1 MTDESKRQVLL
12 PMVTEIV
19 AAHLSNNTVAIGDI
33 NRLINEVY
41 GALTTLSQTG
51 TVAPAVVP
59 QEPAVPIN
67 KSVRPDHIIC
77 LEDGKKLK
85 MLKRHLR
92 TAYGLSPDQYREK
105 WSLPADYPMVAPNYA
120 KKRSSLARQIGLGTG
135 GRRR

>member
-59 QEPAVPIN
+59 QEPAVPVN
-67 KSVRPDHIIC
+67 KNVPPDHIIPP
-77 LEDGKKLK
+77 EDRKKLK
-85 MLKRHLR
+85 MPKRAFR
-92 TAYGLSPDQYREK
+92 TAHRPSPEQNPKK
-105 WSLPADYPMVAPNYA
+105 WRLPGNLPIVAPKYP
-120 KKRSSLARQIGLGTG
+120 Q
-135 GRRR
+135 

>member
-67 KSVRPDHIIC
+67 KSLRSDPIIFLEAGKELKIPKRPFRT
-77 LEDGKKLK
+77 G
-85 MLKRHLR
+85 LR
-92 TAYGLSPDQYREK
+92 LSPHPYPEK
-105 WSLPADYPMVAPNYA
+105 
-120 KKRSSLARQIGLGTG
+120 G
-135 GRRR
+135 